1 MAEEEKKVPMTIT
14 PAKVEQRSVAKDL
27 AKYAMDEYIKPKT
40 NDVLHDLFAGVIDMF
55 GDAIRGAIDKQF
67 YGEDRSRNRIR
78 NNNNVKTFNQN
89 VNYNVY
95 SLSPS
100 SSYQR
105 QIRPDNSHRSGKSIK
120 TVYVNTKDQAYA
132 VINELK
138 KEIETYGNVKVGK
151 FYEQFT
157 SDDGG
162 NSIPTTPEDWKFG
175 WTDPRDFGIEQDRKT
190 GLWTFN
196 FAEPINVLNN

>member
-1 MAEEEKKVPMTIT
+1 MAEEEKKEIKAIT

-67 YGEDRSRNRIR
+67 YGEDRSRNRIK

-100 SSYQR
+100 SSYQKPS
-105 QIRPDNSHRSGKSIK
+105 RPDNSHRSGKSVKLIYFNTEDEAK
-120 TVYVNTKDQAYA
+120 YVVATLR
-132 VINELK
+132 E
-138 KEIETYGNVKVGK
+138 EIATYTNVKVGK
-151 FYEQFT
+151 LYEMIKEPT
-157 SDDGG
+157 S
-162 NSIPTTPEDWKFG
+162 PEDWKYG
-175 WTDPRDFGIEQDRKT
+175 WNNPNDISYKRDHGSFLLD
-190 GLWTFN
+190 L
-196 FAEPINVLNN
+196 AEPINVLNS